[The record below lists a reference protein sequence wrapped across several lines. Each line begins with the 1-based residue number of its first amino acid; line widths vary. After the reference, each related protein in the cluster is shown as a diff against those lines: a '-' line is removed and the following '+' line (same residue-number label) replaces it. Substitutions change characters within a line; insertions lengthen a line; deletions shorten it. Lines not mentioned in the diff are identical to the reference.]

1 MKTYNDVKT
10 LVNQW
15 KADGLSKSGVVVNA
29 ANACIGWP
37 YVYGGRG
44 ELCTPGNRRSRVNPD
59 YPSIVDKCQVLSGS
73 SGSCSGCRYHPGG
86 DVLFYDCRGFTYWL
100 FKLVDIEILGRG
112 ATSQYENDAN
122 WEEKGPIA
130 NMPKDRVCCVFRY
143 DSDTGKMEH
152 TLLYDGQGN
161 YIHCSGEV
169 KKCKTSQYKA
179 THYAIPKG
187 MGKSKEKGG
196 EKPMPDEAIMA
207 TVYAENGKPVKMRAR
222 PSTSCKTYWE
232 VQCGTVVEV
241 IREDGDWTYI
251 RYGTK
256 EGYMMSQFLQ
266 TGEFKNEEPPAET
279 FSVYIP
285 NLTEEQADEL
295 VKKYPGAY
303 TTVG

>member
-15 KADGLSKSGVVVNA
+15 KADGLSKSSVVVNA

-161 YIHCSGEV
+161 YIHCSSEV

-179 THYAIPKG
+179 THYAVPKG
-187 MGKSKEKGG
+187 MDKGG
-196 EKPMPDEAIMA
+196 GVKPVPETEFAA
-207 TVYAENGKPVKMRAR
+207 VVYAENGKPVKMRAK

-232 VQCGTVVEV
+232 IPCGTVVDV
-241 IREDGDWTYI
+241 IREGDEWTQIAYND
-251 RYGTK
+251 K
-256 EGYMMSQFLQ
+256 DGYMMSQFLK
-266 TGEFKNEEPPAET
+266 FNESEPVKQDLVE
-279 FSVYIP
+279 VIIP
-285 NLTEEQADEL
+285 NLTKEQAKEL
-295 VKKYPGAY
+295 IEKYPEAY
-303 TTVG
+303 MTVG